1 MLDIQKELEGTLIK
15 QFNYGDLQFGKVL
28 GEGISTVYHVT
39 INESEFAGKYYE
51 NDSVDEILYEIQT
64 FKKIKDTKQCVQL
77 RGLAYNDSHIVLLME
92 VLKSVG
98 DLQDFLQQET
108 LWVSMEERQDDYG
121 IYNYSDKMWWKF
133 LLSEKEKIIF
143 HVILIQYQS

>member
-64 FKKIKDTKQCVQL
+64 FKKIKDTKQCVHL
-77 RGLAYNDSHIVLLME
+77 RGVAYNDSHIVLLME

-108 LWVSMEERQDDYG
+108 LWVSMENVVEIPFVRKRK
-121 IYNYSDKMWWKF
+121 N
-133 LLSEKEKIIF
+133 
-143 HVILIQYQS
+143 